1 MPCTVSETRRRRRG
15 AWARRASPRGPRSR
29 SAPFAAQP
37 TLPDSAP
44 FPRRRLLARAALL
57 AAAIVAAVLPGGAG
71 RASARPGGRAQ
82 APEAPSPACALPDPS
97 RMHPAVQ
104 AQLGDAHRALR
115 SLESA
120 GAAAAPDPRRGAA
133 HGALGMLLLAADY
146 PEAAGRCLRAAAR
159 LAPGEFRWPYYLGH
173 VSLRIGDLDE
183 AVESF
188 RGALRIA
195 PGDLAALVWLAHAL
209 VDLDRPDEAESLLAR
224 AGAIH
229 PDTQALLYQGGRA
242 ALAARDYAA
251 AVDRLEAALRLNP
264 AATVVHYPLAMAWR
278 GLGDLDRARDHL
290 ARSGARTAGR
300 AAAGGAVH
308 FPDPLMASVHTM
320 LRSPWSHR
328 DLGLQAAE
336 RGDWPEAVRQFA
348 QGVEMAPENPVMR
361 LNLGAALIR
370 AGDAPAALVHLEAAV
385 RLDPGFAAAHFLVG
399 TLLERSGRDEEAIAR
414 YAAAAAGDGPAAA
427 RLRLGD
433 ALRRTGRYEAALSHY
448 GEIQGAQAR
457 FGEVMALVR
466 LGRHAEALQRLGAA
480 RERYPEEPSFP
491 HAMARLLA
499 AAPDAGVRDGARALA
514 LAQGLA
520 ADGYRTA
527 GVAETTAMAL
537 AELGRF
543 AEAVEWQGRA
553 MQAAADAARA
563 DVARAMAANLALYQD
578 REPCRTPWRDDEPE
592 YNPGPAVEP
601 GLLPPG
607 PGG

>member
-1 MPCTVSETRRRRRG
+1 MLRMVSEARRRRRRG
-15 AWARRASPRGPRSR
+15 ARAGV
-29 SAPFAAQP
+29 
-37 TLPDSAP
+37 
-44 FPRRRLLARAALL
+44 
-57 AAAIVAAVLPGGAG
+57 AAAIVAAVLPGGVG
-71 RASARPGGRAQ
+71 GASARPGGRAQ
-82 APEAPSPACALPDPS
+82 APEAPPPACALPDPS

-115 SLESA
+115 SLEPA

-133 HGALGMLLLAADY
+133 HGAVGMLLLAADY

-173 VSLRIGDLDE
+173 VSMRIGDLDE

-188 RGALRIA
+188 RRALRIA
-195 PGDLAALVWLAHAL
+195 PGDLAAFVWLAHAL
-209 VDLDRPDEAESLLAR
+209 VDLDRPDEAERLLAR

-300 AAAGGAVH
+300 AAAGGAVY

-336 RGDWPEAVRQFA
+336 RGDWPEAVRQFG
-348 QGVEMAPENPVMR
+348 QGVEMAPGNPVMR

-385 RLDPGFAAAHFLVG
+385 RLDPGFAAAHFLAG
-399 TLLERSGRDEEAIAR
+399 TLFERSGRDEEAIAR
-414 YAAAAAGDGPAAA
+414 YAAAAAGGDGPGAA

-448 GEIQGAQAR
+448 GEVRGEQAR
-457 FGEVMALVR
+457 FGEAMALVR
-466 LGRHAEALQRLGAA
+466 LGRHAEALQRLAAA

-499 AAPDAGVRDGARALA
+499 AAPDAGVRDGALALA

-527 GVAETTAMAL
+527 GVAETMAMAL

-563 DVARAMAANLALYQD
+563 DVARAMTANLALYQG